1 MVDIEDLTNVTT
13 TNTLTARDIEDVF
26 AGDFKKASIDYM
38 KEDIL
43 QDFFNELTRYTYANR
58 NEYEQVIKGLFRK
71 YKINVSKTSMVH
83 YYRIML
89 NQNKI
94 IFNPT
99 LEVFMRKRVSRSASG
114 VVVITVFTGPSKF
127 SCPMDCH
134 YCPQERDEHGNMT
147 QPRSYSSGEPGS
159 ARGAQNKFDP
169 IKQTLDRV
177 ASLEM
182 TGHIEPTPESPCKL
196 EFIVS
201 GGTFNFYP
209 KDYLM
214 EFMTSLYY
222 ACNCYYEFQQFYL
235 TTIAGNP
242 IPVRAMKSIEE
253 EQKLNETA
261 THRVIGMTIETRP
274 DWITKKGTHWTNGL
288 DLEEIKLFRQYGVTR
303 IQIGVQHTDD
313 YILKKVNRKCTNEE
327 NKWGIYILK
336 QNGFKVDIHIM
347 LDLPYS
353 SPDKDKI
360 MLQEIIDDPNYHADQ
375 WKLYPTLVLNFTKMK
390 EWYDAGTYKPYAENN
405 NGKDLIDVLKYVKKQ
420 VYPWI
425 RINRVFRDFPTKE
438 IMGGSKMTHM
448 RDAVLRE
455 MDKENIRCN
464 CLRCREVKFQ
474 NYNPSD
480 IKFKINK
487 FEASKGTEYF
497 LSYTSH
503 DEHILYGYL
512 RLRINHTNY
521 GVLPILHNTAL
532 IRELHVLGM
541 QVSVNNNQNN
551 INSTQHKN
559 LGTKLMRQAEFI
571 SWYEGYNKIS
581 IISGV
586 GVRNYYKKKG
596 YNLIETYM
604 IKYFNWKQTL
614 WIFMYF
620 IYDCF
625 KDYYLIFTYLKM
637 LFNL

>member
-1 MVDIEDLTNVTT
+1 MVDIEDFTSNIP
-13 TNTLTARDIEDVF
+13 TNTLSSRDIEDVF
-26 AGDFKKASIDYM
+26 AGEFKKASIEPM
-38 KEDIL
+38 KDEIL
-43 QDFFNELTRYTYANR
+43 QDFFNELTRHTYKER
-58 NEYEQVIKGLFRK
+58 KDYEQVIKILFRK
-71 YKINVSKTSMVH
+71 YKILVNKTTLVH

-89 NQNKI
+89 NLNKI

-169 IKQTLDRV
+169 IKQTLDRI

-182 TGHIEPTPESPCKL
+182 TGHIEPTPNNPCKL

-222 ACNCYYEFQQFYL
+222 ACNCYYEFKQFY
-235 TTIAGNP
+235 ISSNAGEP
-242 IPVRAMKSIEE
+242 INVRPMKSIEE
-253 EQKLNETA
+253 EQKLNESA

-274 DWITKKGTHWTNGL
+274 DWITKKGTQWTDNL
-288 DLEEIKLFRQYGVTR
+288 DLSEIKLFRQYGVTR

-353 SPDKDKI
+353 SPEKDKV
-360 MLQEIIDDPNYHADQ
+360 MLQEIIDDPNYQADQ

-390 EWYDAGTYKPYAENN
+390 EWYDEGTYKPYAENN
-405 NGKDLIDVLKYVKKQ
+405 NGKDLIDVLIYVKKQ

-474 NYNPSD
+474 NYNPND
-480 IKFKINK
+480 MKFKIDK
-487 FEASKGTEYF
+487 FEASRGTEYF
-497 LSYTSH
+497 LSYTSN

-512 RLRINHTNY
+512 RLRINNSNY
-521 GVLPILHNTAL
+521 GVLPILRNTAM

-551 INSTQHKN
+551 ENRTQHKK
-559 LGTKLMRQAEFI
+559 LGTKLIRSAEFI
-571 SWYEGYNKIS
+571 AWLNGYNKIS

-586 GVRNYYKKKG
+586 GVRDYYRKKG
-596 YNLIETYM
+596 YELTDTYM
-604 IKYFNWKQTL
+604 IKKFTWKYLLYLFGCIIYESFIKLYFLIEIIN
-614 WIFMYF
+614 IFF
-620 IYDCF
+620 
-625 KDYYLIFTYLKM
+625 
-637 LFNL
+637 

>member
-1 MVDIEDLTNVTT
+1 MELEYIKKVLS
-13 TNTLTARDIEDVF
+13 AKDIEDVF
-26 AGDFKKASIDYM
+26 AGDFKKSTIDYM
-38 KEDIL
+38 NEKIL
-43 QDFFNELTRYTYANR
+43 EDFFHELARHTYNERSQ
-58 NEYEQVIKGLFRK
+58 YEIVVKELFKK
-71 YKINVSKTSMVH
+71 YKLNVNKATLVH
-83 YYRIML
+83 YYRMML
-89 NQNKI
+89 NKNKI

-134 YCPQERDEHGNMT
+134 YCPQERDADGNMT

-159 ARGAQNKFDP
+159 ARGLHNNFDP
-169 IKQTLDRV
+169 IKQTLDRI

-182 TGHIEPTPESPCKL
+182 TGHIEPTPFNPCKL

-214 EFMTSLYY
+214 DFMTSLYY
-222 ACNCYYEFQQFYL
+222 ACNCYYDFQKFYIESL
-235 TTIAGNP
+235 AGKNP
-242 IPVRAMKSIEE
+242 PPVRLMKSIEE
-253 EQKLNETA
+253 EQELNETA

-274 DWITKKGTHWTNGL
+274 DWITPKGTHWGDNL
-288 DLEEIKLFRQYGVTR
+288 DLSELLLFRKYGVTR

-313 YILKKVNRKCTNEE
+313 AILKKVNRKCTNEE
-327 NKWGIYILK
+327 NKWGIFILK

-347 LDLPYS
+347 LDLPFS
-353 SPDKDKI
+353 SPEKDKI
-360 MLQEIIDDPNYHADQ
+360 MLQEIIDDSNYHADQ
-375 WKLYPTLVLNFTKMK
+375 WKLYPTLVLNFTRIKK
-390 EWYDAGTYKPYAENN
+390 WYDEGTYKPYAEE
-405 NGKDLIDVLKYVKKQ
+405 NGGRHLIDVLKYVKRQ

-438 IMGGSKMTHM
+438 IMGGSTMTHM
-448 RDAVLRE
+448 RDVVLRE
-455 MDKENIRCN
+455 MHKENIPCN

-474 NYNPSD
+474 NYNPND
-480 IKFKINK
+480 MKFKIDVFN
-487 FEASKGTEYF
+487 ASKGKEYF
-497 LSYTSH
+497 LSYTSN
-503 DEHILYGYL
+503 DEKILYGYL
-512 RLRINHTNY
+512 RLRFNESNY
-521 GVLPILHNTAL
+521 GVIPILHNTAL

-541 QVSVNNNQNN
+541 QVSVNNTQNN
-551 INSTQHKN
+551 TRTTQHKN
-559 LGTKLMRQAEFI
+559 LGTKLIRQAEFI
-571 SWYEGYNKIS
+571 SWMNNYKNIS

-604 IKYFNWKQTL
+604 IKYFKWVDKL
-614 WIFMYF
+614 KILGYF

-625 KDYYLIFTYLKM
+625 YDYNLFFTYIKILK
-637 LFNL
+637 FF

>member
-1 MVDIEDLTNVTT
+1 MVDIEDLTSNVT
-13 TNTLTARDIEDVF
+13 TNTLSARDIEDVF
-26 AGDFKKASIDYM
+26 AGEFKKASIDLM
-38 KEDIL
+38 KDEIL
-43 QDFFNELTRYTYANR
+43 QDFFSELTRHKYSQR
-58 NEYEQVIKGLFRK
+58 SEYETVIKDLFRK
-71 YKINVSKTSMVH
+71 YKINVSKTTLVH
-83 YYRIML
+83 YYRMML
-89 NQNKI
+89 NHNRI
-94 IFNPT
+94 IFNPS

-134 YCPQERDEHGNMT
+134 YCPQEVDKDGNMT

-169 IKQTLDRV
+169 IKQTLDRI

-182 TGHIEPTPESPCKL
+182 TGHIEPTPDSPCKL

-214 EFMTSLYY
+214 DFMTSLYY
-222 ACNCYYEFQQFYL
+222 ACNCYYEFKQFYI
-235 TTIAGNP
+235 TSNAGEP
-242 IPVRAMKSIEE
+242 VPVREMKSIEE
-253 EQKLNETA
+253 EQKLNENA
-261 THRVIGMTIETRP
+261 THRIIGMTIETRP
-274 DWITKKGTHWTNGL
+274 DWITKKGSHWKEDI
-288 DLEEIKLFRQYGVTR
+288 DLSEIKLFRQYGVTR

-313 YILKKVNRKCTNEE
+313 YILRKVNRKCTNEE
-327 NKWGIYILK
+327 NKWGIFILK

-353 SPDKDKI
+353 SPEQDKI
-360 MLQEIIDDPNYHADQ
+360 MLQEIIDDPNYQADQ
-375 WKLYPTLVLNFTKMK
+375 WKLYPTLVLEHTKMK
-390 EWYDAGTYKPYAENN
+390 KWYDDGDYKPYAENN
-405 NGKDLIDVLKYVKKQ
+405 NGQDLIDVLIYVKKQ

-448 RDAVLRE
+448 RDAVLRQ
-455 MDKENIRCN
+455 MDKQNLVCN

-474 NYNPSD
+474 NYNPND
-480 IKFKINK
+480 MKFKINK
-487 FEASKGTEYF
+487 FEASQGTEYF

-512 RLRINHTNY
+512 RLRLNYTNY
-521 GVLPILHNTAL
+521 GVLPILRDTAM

-551 INSTQHKN
+551 KNRTQHKK
-559 LGTKLMRQAEFI
+559 LGTKLIRSAEFI
-571 SWYEGYNKIS
+571 SWINGYDEIS

-586 GVRNYYKKKG
+586 GVRNYYRKKG
-596 YNLIETYM
+596 YELIDTYM
-604 IKYFNWKQTL
+604 IKKFTWKNVFFLFGCILYESYLTIYFLIEYIK
-614 WIFMYF
+614 IF
-620 IYDCF
+620 
-625 KDYYLIFTYLKM
+625 LI
-637 LFNL
+637 

>member
-1 MVDIEDLTNVTT
+1 MPTA
-13 TNTLTARDIEDVF
+13 LTAKDIEDVF
-26 AGDFKKASIDYM
+26 AGEFKVASIEPMD
-38 KEDIL
+38 ENIVE
-43 QDFFNELTRYTYANR
+43 DFFQTLASKKYTNR
-58 NEYEQVIKGLFRK
+58 SVYDKTIKDLFTK
-71 YKINVSKTSMVH
+71 YKIRASKTTMVH
-83 YYRIML
+83 YYRRLL

-94 IFNPT
+94 QFNPE
-99 LEVFMRKRVSRSASG
+99 LEVYMRKRVSRSASG

-134 YCPQERDEHGNMT
+134 YCPQERDEEGNMT

-159 ARGAQNKFDP
+159 ARGLQNNFDP
-169 IKQTLDRV
+169 IKQTLDRI

-182 TGHIEPTPESPCKL
+182 TGHIEPTPDNPCKL

-222 ACNCYYEFQQFYL
+222 ACNCYYDFQRFYM
-235 TTIAGNP
+235 AGQEST
-242 IPVRAMKSIEE
+242 PVRQMLSIEE
-253 EQKLNETA
+253 EQYLNQSA

-274 DWITKKGTHWTNGL
+274 DWITKKGTHWSNDL
-288 DLEEIKLFRQYGVTR
+288 DLNEIKLFRQYGVTR

-313 YILKKVNRKCTNEE
+313 YVLKKNNRKCTNEE

-347 LDLPYS
+347 LDMPFS
-353 SPDKDKI
+353 SPDQDKK
-360 MLQEIIDDPNYHADQ
+360 MLQEIIDSPDYHADQ

-390 EWYDAGTYKPYAENN
+390 EWYDAGTYKPYAELE
-405 NGKDLIDVLKYVKKQ
+405 NGRQLIDVLKYVKRQ

-448 RDAVLRE
+448 RDVVLRE
-455 MDKENIRCN
+455 MEKENIKCN

-474 NYNPSD
+474 NYNPKD

-497 LSYTSH
+497 LSYTSN

-512 RLRINHTNY
+512 RLRFNKSNY
-521 GVLPILHNTAL
+521 GVLPILHDTAL

-541 QVSVNNNQNN
+541 QVSVNNEQNN
-551 INSTQHKN
+551 KNMTQHQG
-559 LGTKLMRQAEFI
+559 LGSKLVRNAEFI
-571 SWYEGYNKIS
+571 SLINNYKKIS

-586 GVRNYYKKKG
+586 GVRDYYKKKG
-596 YNLIETYM
+596 YNFEETYM
-604 IKYFNWKQTL
+604 IKYFSWK
-614 WIFMYF
+614 IIINIIMFY
-620 IYDCF
+620 IYDLIM
-625 KDYYLIFTYLKM
+625 YYIYEPIKNLIY
-637 LFNL
+637 